1 MYFVLDLQRS
11 RQFEV
16 SISLSKA
23 FSVLDGAIVTVLEV
37 M

>member
-11 RQFEV
+11 RQIEL
-16 SISLSKA
+16 SISLLKA
-23 FSVLDGAIVTVLEV
+23 FSVLDCAIVTVLEV